1 MACRIAI
8 AGLLAGLIC
17 VVPAAG
23 EQAEDPT
30 ALRLEVDAREATVG
44 DQLAT
49 TITLDLA
56 VGSQPELPV
65 IGPRL
70 GEFEVLDGAWSGPV
84 PSEVGERWSWS
95 GKLAVFQTGSL
106 EIPPISVRVGTGDGA
121 REVTS
126 DPVSVEIRS
135 LLDADV
141 AAQEETE
148 LADIK
153 PPASMPGD
161 YRALWAALGLLALL
175 LAGAA
180 LLWWLQRRYAS
191 RLAAAEVPEDPF
203 HRVPPHVWVYQE
215 LQRLLERRLEERGES
230 ELFHAEVSRII
241 KQYLGGRYRVDLM
254 EQTSSEVPV
263 LLRQAGAPATSIDGV
278 NELLSRCDLVKFARN
293 RPRPELWREVVEM
306 AYGVV
311 DATKPEEAANNGTE
325 RGAA

>member
-1 MACRIAI
+1 VAHRIAI
-8 AGLLAGLIC
+8 AGLLVSLLC
-17 VVPAAG
+17 AAVAAQ
-23 EQAEDPT
+23 EQAEDPP
-30 ALRLEVDAREATVG
+30 ALRLEVEALEATVG

-49 TITLDLA
+49 TLTLELA
-56 VGSQPELPV
+56 AGSQPELPT

-70 GEFEVLDGAWSGPV
+70 GPFEVLGGAWGDPV
-84 PSEVGERWSWS
+84 ATERGERWGWS
-95 GKLAVFQTGSL
+95 GKLTVFETGSF
-106 EIPPISVRVGTGDGA
+106 EIPAVTIRVETGDGL
-121 REVTS
+121 RELSS

-135 LLDADV
+135 LLDADT
-141 AAQEETE
+141 AGAGGNE
-148 LADIK
+148 LADLK

-161 YRALWAALGLLALL
+161 YRALWGALGLLALL

-191 RLAAAEVPEDPF
+191 RLAAAELPEDPF

-215 LQRLLERRLEERGES
+215 LQRLLERRLEHRGET

-263 LLRQAGAPATSIDGV
+263 LLRQAGAPAVSIDKV
-278 NELLSRCDLVKFARN
+278 KELLGRCDLVKFARN

-311 DATKPEEAANNGTE
+311 DATKPAEAVGE
-325 RGAA
+325 GPQRGAA